1 MRIRV
6 QVILTLSLIF
16 LEPVGMF
23 KFLELRDYLRSA
35 LNTDVDLTTPRALK
49 PAIRQTVERDVLY
62 V

>member
-23 KFLELRDYLRSA
+23 KFLEQRYYIRLA
-35 LNTDVDLTTPRALK
+35 LDTDIDLTTPRALK
-49 PAIRQTVERDVLY
+49 PAIRQTVEKDVLY
-62 V
+62 I